1 MTHEELTRM
10 GWRRMEFKPA
20 LSPALF
26 LYSWS
31 LIPIA
36 FSILMLC
43 FNKYN
48 EYIFHAFVSAIL
60 LQSMSLYLVISRRK
74 ISLQYDSIRR
84 RVLLGF
90 VIIILLIVVQIYQI
104 MLLPIIQIILTIA
117 FSYCTLSSIQI
128 YANNIGS
135 RYEHPWSAQE
145 KLSEQ
150 KLSNWNIQSYI
161 FSNHVMAIRKST
173 EIESIAW
180 ISGQMENEQL
190 KLVLDIFGHNPKD
203 EFDLSSLQIDLQSN
217 D

>member
-20 LSPALF
+20 LSLALF
-26 LYSWS
+26 LCSWS

-36 FSILMLC
+36 ISILML
-43 FNKYN
+43 FFDKYS

-60 LQSMSLYLVISRRK
+60 LQSMSLYLVTSKRK
-74 ISLQYDSIRR
+74 ISLQYDSIRN
-84 RVLLGF
+84 RVLLGII
-90 VIIILLIVVQIYQI
+90 IIILLIVVQFSQI
-104 MLLPIIQIILTIA
+104 MFWQIIQFGLTIA

-135 RYEHPWSAQE
+135 SYEHPWSAQE

-150 KLSNWNIQSYI
+150 KLPDWNIQSYI
-161 FSNHVMAIRKST
+161 FSNHVMATRTST

-190 KLVLDIFGHNPKD
+190 KLVLDVFGHNPKD
-203 EFDLSSLQIDLQSN
+203 EFDLSSLQIDLQSI